1 MTLSSLL
8 TLGITGASSVLLLL
22 NRSLAEKDTLV
33 SVLTPFV
40 VILLVC
46 KHPASLTTNTVIPFR
61 DSFSSRKNQENRL
74 RTYLNMLCTEKNG
87 FHCFSVSARQD
98 APQQSSNKF
107 GSAFGFHCFS
117 VSAKQDAPQQS
128 SNKFGSA
135 FGFHCFSFCGIEP
148 RQWLCRV
155 V

>member
-8 TLGITGASSVLLLL
+8 TLGITGASFVLLLL

-40 VILLVC
+40 VMLLVC
-46 KHPASLTTNTVIPFR
+46 KHPASLPTNTVIPFR
-61 DSFSSRKNQENRL
+61 DSFSSRKNKKNRL
-74 RTYLNMLCTEKNG
+74 RKYLNILCTEKNG
-87 FHCFSVSARQD
+87 FLCFSVSAKQD

>member
-61 DSFSSRKNQENRL
+61 DSFSSRKNPKNRL
-74 RTYLNMLCTEKNG
+74 RTYLNMLCTEKM
-87 FHCFSVSARQD
+87 V
-98 APQQSSNKF
+98 
-107 GSAFGFHCFS
+107 
-117 VSAKQDAPQQS
+117 
-128 SNKFGSA
+128 
-135 FGFHCFSFCGIEP
+135 FSFFRFPQNRMHLSKVQTSLDLPSVFTVFPSVGLNHGSGCVEWCDSGVKA
-148 RQWLCRV
+148 CF
-155 V
+155 

>member
-33 SVLTPFV
+33 SVLTVFV

-61 DSFSSRKNQENRL
+61 DSFSSRKNKKNRL
-74 RTYLNMLCTEKNG
+74 RTYLNMLCTEKM
-87 FHCFSVSARQD
+87 V
-98 APQQSSNKF
+98 
-107 GSAFGFHCFS
+107 
-117 VSAKQDAPQQS
+117 
-128 SNKFGSA
+128 
-135 FGFHCFSFCGIEP
+135 FSFFRFPQNRMHLSKVQKSLDLPSVFTVFPSVGLNHGSGCVEWCDSGVKA
-148 RQWLCRV
+148 CF
-155 V
+155 